1 MRPILFV
8 PLLAAT
14 LVGCA
19 SSPEP
24 AKTAAAPAAAAG
36 PACFKDTRQITG
48 SRLVQRST
56 DRNVRII
63 GADEARTDMQD
74 VRSIGNAVGSR
85 GN

>member
-1 MRPILFV
+1 MRPILV
-8 PLLAAT
+8 IAAVTLALA
-14 LVGCA
+14 GCA

-24 AKTAAAPAAAAG
+24 AQTATAPSG
-36 PACFKDTRQITG
+36 PSGFKDTKQITG

-74 VRSIGNAVGSR
+74 VRSIGNAVGAR